1 MLMIAIALCAVLLTP
16 AVWMSRQARQQRLF
30 AQLARDEAIRARYLA
45 QAALNAAK
53 LVPTKQVKTG
63 NLWAALTVNH
73 STFQQGQT
81 KDLRIEFSLVNDG
94 DKVILPNIAGSRI
107 VIDGKELA
115 DPGSVFGNV
124 PKDVRIKPLAPGE
137 SPKFGLLLDEHFKEP
152 GTYRISW
159 KGAGFQS
166 SEMVLRILPQ
176 KAR

>member
-1 MLMIAIALCAVLLTP
+1 MIAIALCALLLTLV
-16 AVWMSRQARQQRLF
+16 AWTNRRIMEQRLI
-30 AQLARDEAIRARYLA
+30 AQLARDEAVRARNVA

-53 LVPTKQVKTG
+53 LGPTKQAKTG

-94 DKVILPNIAGSRI
+94 GKVIDPKIAESRI

-115 DPGSVFGNV
+115 DPGSVFGTV

-137 SPKFGLLLDEHFKEP
+137 SLKFSLLLGEHFKEP

-166 SEMVLRILPQ
+166 SEMVLRILPE